1 MFCGITT
8 LSVTGGET
16 MKQRRWLGFVL
27 ILLIAV
33 LPLFTAGVRE
43 ASYPVQITVLATTDI
58 HSNVWGFSYE
68 NDKETDNN
76 GLARIASYI
85 EEVRSQVPYVILV
98 DNGDTVQGNIM
109 TDDIYNKQ
117 EGPHPIITA
126 MNALEYDS
134 MTLGNHEYNF
144 GEDLIV
150 RLQSLAEFPLLAAN
164 LSRLDG
170 TMAALPYTIVERGGV
185 RVGIIGITNPDAPR
199 WDGEKVDSFSF
210 APVGPAAKKAYD
222 ILKNKADI
230 ILVVAHV
237 GLYPEYDEE
246 MGSDGGLKILE
257 LIPDLEAL
265 MLGHAHTAI
274 AEKKGNTLVGSARN
288 LGREVVRF
296 DFTINSKKEVISSS
310 VELVDMADYEP
321 SDLIRGLDEV
331 AEAHQK
337 TRDFITGGG
346 ATGDGTSG
354 GGIFGRATRSF
365 QPVNEIKGIPEGKLR
380 DTAVMDLINTV
391 QLLNSGAD
399 VSAAALFKDTSNI
412 PEGDI
417 NYGNIFD
424 IYKYDNTLYRVP
436 VTGKEL
442 KAYMEWSAACYN
454 QWKPGDLSISFDPE
468 KPGYLYDMFEGV
480 SYEIDLSQPAGQRIK
495 NVIFKGKPLRDDQ
508 ELTLAVNNY
517 RYSSA
522 LKAQNLVAGK
532 REWESPN
539 SIRDMLV
546 EYIKEQGVIRPEV
559 NNNWKITGVNL
570 SHPKRQQLIDKVNSG
585 ALEVPYAE
593 PLTADMID

>member
-1 MFCGITT
+1 MQ
-8 LSVTGGET
+8 
-16 MKQRRWLGFVL
+16 MKRFFAALFVL
-27 ILLIAV
+27 LLV
-33 LPLFTAGVRE
+33 VFPLFSAGVGER
-43 ASYPVQITVLATTDI
+43 SYPVEITVVATTDL

-68 NDKETDNN
+68 NDSESANN

-85 EEVRSQVPYVILV
+85 EEVREEVPNLILV
-98 DNGDTVQGNIM
+98 DNGDTIQGSIM

-117 EGPHPIITA
+117 DGEHPVITA

-164 LSRLDG
+164 LSRTDG
-170 TMAALPYTIVERGGV
+170 TMAALPYTIEERDGI

-199 WDGEKVDSFSF
+199 WDGEKVDSFNF
-210 APVGPAAKKAYD
+210 APTGPAALKAYD
-222 ILKNKADI
+222 ILKNKTDLVI
-230 ILVVAHV
+230 VVAHV
-237 GLYPEYDEE
+237 GLYPEYDEDT
-246 MGSDGGLKILE
+246 GSDGGMKILE
-257 LIPDLEAL
+257 LIPDLDAL

-274 AEKKGNTLVGSARN
+274 AEKRGNTLVGSARN
-288 LGREVVRF
+288 LGREIVRY
-296 DFTINSKKEVISSS
+296 DFSVGRDGEVIASS
-310 VELVDMADYEP
+310 VALVNMEEFEP
-321 SDLIRGLDEV
+321 SEELRSLEV
-331 AEAHQK
+331 VKTAHQK
-337 TRDFITGGG
+337 TRDFISGGG
-346 ATGDGTSG
+346 VGPDGAPS
-354 GGIFGRATRSF
+354 GGIFGQASVSF
-365 QPVNEIKGIPEGKLR
+365 QPENEIRGIPEGKLR
-380 DTAVMDLINTV
+380 DTGVMDLINKV

-412 PEGDI
+412 PAGDI

-424 IYKYDNTLYRVP
+424 IYKYDNTLYRVT
-436 VTGKEL
+436 VTGREL
-442 KAYMEWSAACYN
+442 KNYMEWSAACYN

-480 SYEIDLSQPAGQRIK
+480 DYEIDLSEPVGSRIK
-495 NVIFKGKPLRDDQ
+495 NVIFKGQPLQDDQ

-522 LKAQNLVAGK
+522 LKAQNLVSGK

-546 EYIKEQGVIRPEV
+546 EYITEKGIVTPEV
-559 NNNWKITGVNL
+559 NDNWRIVGVDL
-570 SHPKRQQLIDKVNSG
+570 DHPRRGDLIDRVNAG
-585 ALEVPYAE
+585 ELEVPYAK
-593 PLTADMID
+593 PLNVEMLD

>member
-1 MFCGITT
+1 
-8 LSVTGGET
+8 
-16 MKQRRWLGFVL
+16 MKKTRWLGIVL
-27 ILLIAV
+27 VLLIAV

-43 ASYPVQITVLATTDI
+43 AVYPVKITVLATTDL

-76 GLARIASYI
+76 GLARIATYVEKVR
-85 EEVRSQVPYVILV
+85 EEEPFVILV
-98 DNGDTVQGNIM
+98 DNGDTIQGNIM
-109 TDDIYNKQ
+109 TDDIFNKQ
-117 EGPHPIITA
+117 EGPHPVIAA
-126 MNALEYDS
+126 MNELEYDS

-144 GEDLIV
+144 GENLIV

-164 LSRLDG
+164 LSRHDG
-170 TMAALPYTIVERGGV
+170 TMAALPYTIVERGGI
-185 RVGIIGITNPDAPR
+185 RVGIIGVTNPDAPR
-199 WDGEKVDSFSF
+199 WDGEKVDSFAF
-210 APVGPAAKKAYD
+210 APVGPAAKKAYE
-222 ILKNKADI
+222 ILKNKTDLV
-230 ILVVAHV
+230 LVVAHV
-237 GLYPEYDEE
+237 GLFPEYDEE
-246 MGSDGGLKILE
+246 NGSDGALKILE
-257 LIPDLEAL
+257 MIPDLDGL

-274 AEKKGNTLVGSARN
+274 AETRGETVVGSARN
-288 LGREVVRF
+288 LGREIVRF
-296 DFTINSKKEVISSS
+296 DFTLNSDKEVTASS
-310 VELVDMADYEP
+310 VEVVDMAEFEP
-321 SDLIRGLDEV
+321 STEIRELKDV
-331 AEAHQK
+331 ADAHQK
-337 TRDFITGGG
+337 TRDFISGGG
-346 ATGDGTSG
+346 SGEDGVSG
-354 GGIFGRATRSF
+354 GGIFGQASQSF
-365 QPVNEIKGIPEGKLR
+365 QPKNEIMGIPEGKLR
-380 DTAVMDLINTV
+380 DTAVMDLINKV

-424 IYKYDNTLYRVP
+424 IYKYDNTLYRVT

-454 QWKPGDLSISFDPE
+454 QWKPGDLSISFNPE

-480 SYEIDLSQPAGQRIK
+480 SYEIDLSKPAGSRIK
-495 NVIFKGKPLRDDQ
+495 NVIFKGKALRDDQ
-508 ELTLAVNNY
+508 TLTLAVNNY

-546 EYIKEQGVIRPEV
+546 EYIKEKGMIRPEV

-570 SHPKRQQLIDKVNSG
+570 SHPMRQQLIDKVNSG
-585 ALEVPYAE
+585 ALEVPYAK
-593 PLTADMID
+593 PLTVDMLK